1 MAKKLGSGPAPE
13 PGAEPISVR
22 ALSPRLK
29 EVRIS
34 PLPLDRFA
42 LVMRRDRYRA
52 FRRAFDLAGEILA
65 GRVVWNINSTAHGGG
80 VAEMLRSLLAYERG
94 AGVDARWLVIEGSP
108 PFFAVT
114 KRIHNRLHG
123 FPGDGGALGAE
134 EQAVYS
140 SLLTEAAGALARMI
154 DPRDVVI
161 LHDPQTA
168 ALCGPM
174 SELGATVIWRSHIGL
189 DLPNDLARSAWDFL
203 RPHVLP
209 ADAYVFSRGAYV
221 WEGMDPDRAHVIP
234 PVIDAFS
241 PKNQDLHEDQ
251 VESILAT
258 CGLIRAEP
266 EGTPSFLR
274 ENGSPGLVS
283 RQVSFA
289 DGGPGPPED
298 EGLVVQVSRWDRLKD
313 PVGVIRG
320 FAQHVAPRSGGHL
333 IVAGPSVEAVSDDP
347 EGAGVLAEARAEWG
361 GLGEHVRS
369 RIHLACLPMDDTEE
383 NAAIVNALQRRAAV
397 VVQKSLAEGFGLTVA
412 EAMWKAR
419 PVVAS
424 RIGGIQDQIVDG
436 VTGVLVDPADPGS
449 FGRAV
454 VDLLGD
460 APRAALMGER
470 ARRRVRDE
478 YLGPRLLR
486 QSLRLIEGILRK
498 KRGTRRGAGT

>member
-1 MAKKLGSGPAPE
+1 MSFTT
-13 PGAEPISVR
+13 
-22 ALSPRLK
+22 LSPRLQ

-65 GRVVWNINSTAHGGG
+65 GQVVWNINSTARGGG

-94 AGVDARWLVIEGSP
+94 AGVDSRWLVIGGSP
-108 PFFAVT
+108 PFFLVT

-123 FPGDGGALGAE
+123 FPGDGGALGDE
-134 EQAVYS
+134 EQAIYS
-140 SLLTEAAGALARMI
+140 SLLTQAADDVATMI
-154 DPRDVVI
+154 SPGDVVI

-174 SELGATVIWRSHIGL
+174 SEVGATVIWRCHVGL
-189 DLPNDLARSAWDFL
+189 DIPNDLARSAWDFL

-221 WEGMDPDRAHVIP
+221 WEGLDPNRAHVIPP

-241 PKNQDLHEDQ
+241 PKNQDLHGDQ

-266 EGTPSFLR
+266 EGPPSFLR
-274 ENGSPGLVS
+274 ENGSPGVVS
-283 RQVSFA
+283 RHVSFA
-289 DGGPGPPED
+289 DGGPPPPAD
-298 EGLVVQVSRWDRLKD
+298 AALVVQVSRWDRLKD
-313 PVGVIRG
+313 PIGVIRG
-320 FAQHVAPRSGGHL
+320 FAEYVAPRSGAHL
-333 IVAGPSVEAVSDDP
+333 IMAGPAVEAVSDDP
-347 EGAGVLAEARAEWG
+347 EGAAILAEARAEWEG
-361 GLGEHVRS
+361 IGEDVRP
-369 RIHLACLPMDDTEE
+369 RIHLACMPMEDTEE

-424 RIGGIQDQIVDG
+424 RIGGIQDQIIDG
-436 VTGVLVDPADPGS
+436 VTGVLVDPADIRR
-449 FGRAV
+449 FGEAV

-460 APRAALMGER
+460 PPRAALMGEK

-486 QSLRLIEGILRK
+486 QSLSLIERLLRK
-498 KRGTRRGAGT
+498 RSPRPGAGP